1 MSCVKQ
7 IVQMCTCMCV
17 PLSAC
22 LTLSQQ
28 SKMEDRLDEA
38 IHVLRSHA
46 VGTASDLHGLLPGHG
61 ALTTSFT
68 GPMSL
73 GGRHAGLV
81 SISLGQGMVT
91 FRDSSHPDM
100 SFSSVGRGKPS

>member
-1 MSCVKQ
+1 MSCV
-7 IVQMCTCMCV
+7 CA

-22 LTLSQQ
+22 PALSQQ

-61 ALTTSFT
+61 ALTTGFT